1 MSTRVDGV
9 NDMSKKRFATMWLLA
24 AALAACSGGTTTE
37 DTTETAPPT
46 TAVVETTTTVEETT
60 TTTVPETTTT
70 TAGTTTT
77 GASGGEGDLSIIQEA
92 MAQSSEQ
99 KPARIEGTMEI
110 SGMEGAGDAV
120 LEMPF
125 SMSVDNATGNSAI
138 VMDFSGMAELGG
150 AEIPAEFGD
159 LFGDFEIR
167 SIDGTDYIKFG
178 FFNTFLG
185 ADTEW
190 VSTPS
195 EGEDVA
201 DDFGTSAPN
210 DPAQYLDSLSD
221 AEGEVENLGTEDLRG
236 TQVTHYRVLVDSD
249 YLADLSEEERAE
261 LEAQGPL
268 PTGEFPLEVWIDDE
282 RTIHRFLMTIDG
294 ESVTEES
301 LEGTEAFGSM
311 TMQFDFFDFGG
322 SVEIEAPP
330 ADQVTD
336 MESLEGG
343 FFGPTPSAP

>member
-1 MSTRVDGV
+1 
-9 NDMSKKRFATMWLLA
+9 MSKKRIAIMWLLA

-37 DTTETAPPT
+37 DTTDTAPST
-46 TAVVETTTTVEETT
+46 TAVVETTTTTVAETT
-60 TTTVPETTTT
+60 TTSVPATTT
-70 TAGTTTT
+70 TAAAAAPTTTT

-125 SMSVDNATGNSAI
+125 SMSVDNATGNSAMI
-138 VMDFSGMAELGG
+138 MDFSGMAELGG
-150 AEIPAEFGD
+150 EEIPAELGD

-167 SIDGTDYIKFG
+167 SIDGTDYIRFG

-185 ADTEW
+185 ADTDW

-195 EGEDVA
+195 EGDDVA

-221 AEGEVENLGTEDLRG
+221 AEGDVEELGTEELRG
-236 TQVTHYRVLVDSD
+236 TQVTHYRVLVDAD

-294 ESVTEES
+294 GSVTQES
-301 LEGTEAFGSM
+301 LDGTEAFGTM
-311 TMQFDFFDFGG
+311 TMQFDFFDFGD

-343 FFGPTPSAP
+343 FFGPTPSVP